1 MKKQNN
7 SIILAFEKKASVS
20 DIEALIKNGADV
32 FERDS
37 NGETPLHV
45 AAKNGHAALIKLLLD
60 AGSDVNDVDNV
71 GFTPLICIASSSAN
85 ESAMKMLLENG
96 ADVAVRDD
104 SGMTAMHRLALNED
118 IPAEKLE
125 QACALLIR
133 HGADINTR
141 DDVRETPLE
150 TMCACYLD
158 DQMVKQRALILLSAG
173 ADPSI
178 EGDEGNSLLK
188 RVQAGNKV
196 FKEICEQ
203 VMNSICK

>member
-60 AGSDVNDVDNV
+60 AGADVNDVDNV
-71 GFTPLICIASSSAN
+71 GFTPLINTASSCADEAS
-85 ESAMKMLLENG
+85 MKMLLENG

-104 SGMTAMHRLALNED
+104 SGMTAMHRLALNEY

-141 DDVRETPLE
+141 DDIGETPLE
-150 TMCACYLD
+150 TMCACVD
-158 DQMVKQRALILLSAG
+158 NQIVKQRALILLSAG

-178 EGDEGNSLLK
+178 EGDEGESLLK